1 VNAGILFKMLGQV
14 LLVLAGAFSLCI
26 GVGLLNGE
34 ALFLDRSNQAFFIC
48 LAICL
53 LLSGLFHFLGRHG
66 NPRMFRREALCLI
79 GLSWF
84 LATFIGAIP
93 YLLIVE
99 GCDFTDAIFECSSG
113 LTTTGATAFTNF
125 HEFPASLLFWRSLS
139 QWMGGLGVVVFFV
152 ALLSSLGAGAKILFS
167 SESSGSA
174 ADFDQG
180 RIQHGAVTLMLYYLG
195 ISIICA
201 IAYKLAGMTWFQAVN
216 HAMTT
221 IATGGFSTEAASI
234 QHFHSPLIE
243 WIAIFFMALSAT
255 TFLFV
260 IRIFSR
266 RWHLLRHGQEVYWFY
281 IILLGSTFLLTVY
294 LVELTGEL
302 PTLDSLRTALFQAVS
317 IMTTTGY
324 ASTDF
329 ETWLPPAKMLLI
341 TLMFIGGCSGSTAG
355 GVKVVRILIA
365 LRGSMR
371 SITHAVRPNLTLSMR
386 MGGKPLGERAVQNVI
401 IFLLLMVVLQIV
413 SMLFVSANEPEMTFL
428 STFSC
433 VQATLFNIGPG
444 FDQVGPYDNFHF
456 LRGSTKLYLSLL
468 MTLGRLELYAV
479 LVLFNPMVWRRF

>member
-1 VNAGILFKMLGQV
+1 MLGKV

-26 GVGLLNGE
+26 LVGLLNGE
-34 ALFLDRSNQAFFIC
+34 ALFENRSCQAFLIC
-48 LAICL
+48 VVVSL
-53 LLSGLFHFLGRHG
+53 LLSGLFHYLGR
-66 NPRMFRREALCLI
+66 NSRDRMFRREALCLI
-79 GLSWF
+79 GLSWL

-99 GCDFTDAIFECSSG
+99 DCSFSDAVFECSSG
-113 LTTTGATAFTNF
+113 LTTTGATAFNHF

-180 RIQHGAVTLMLYYLG
+180 RIQHGAVILMLYYLA
-195 ISIICA
+195 ISSVCA

-216 HAMTT
+216 HSMTT
-221 IATGGFSTEAASI
+221 IATGGFSTEAESI
-234 QHFHSPLIE
+234 KHFQSPLIE
-243 WIAIFFMALSAT
+243 WIAILFMALSAT

-260 IRIFSR
+260 IRVFSR
-266 RWHLLRHGQEVYWFY
+266 RWHLLRNGQEVYWFY
-281 IILLGSTFLLTVY
+281 AILLGSTLLLTIY
-294 LVELTGEL
+294 LVELTGQL
-302 PTLDSLRTALFQAVS
+302 PTADSLRTALFQAVS

-355 GVKVVRILIA
+355 GVKVIRILIA
-365 LRGSMR
+365 MRGSLR
-371 SITHAVRPNLTLSMR
+371 SVAHAMRPNLTLSMR
-386 MGGKPLGERAVQNVI
+386 MGGKPLRESAVQNVV
-401 IFLLLMVVLQIV
+401 IFLMLMIVLQIL
-413 SMLFVSANEPEMTFL
+413 SMLFVSANEPELTFL

-479 LVLFNPMVWRRF
+479 LVLFTPMAWRKF

>member
-1 VNAGILFKMLGQV
+1 MLGKV
-14 LLVLAGAFSLCI
+14 LLVLAGAFALCI
-26 GVGLLNGE
+26 LVGLLNGE
-34 ALFLDRSNQAFFIC
+34 DILADRSSQAFLVC
-48 LAICL
+48 VAISL
-53 LLSGLFHFLGRHG
+53 LLSGVFHHLGRNG
-66 NPRMFRREALCLI
+66 SQRMFRREALSLI
-79 GLSWF
+79 GLSWL

-99 GCDFTDAIFECSSG
+99 GCDFSDAVFECSSG
-113 LTTTGATAFTNF
+113 LTTTGATAFNDF
-125 HEFPASLLFWRSLS
+125 HKFPASLLFWRSLS

-180 RIQHGAVTLMLYYLG
+180 RIQQGAVILMLYYLG
-195 ISIICA
+195 ISTACA
-201 IAYKLAGMTWFQAVN
+201 IAYKLAGMNWFQAGN

-221 IATGGFSTEAASI
+221 IATGGFSTESESI
-234 QHFHSPLIE
+234 MHFRSPLIE

-260 IRIFSR
+260 IRVCSR

-294 LVELTGEL
+294 LVELTGQL
-302 PTLDSLRTALFQAVS
+302 PTADSFRTALFQAVS

-365 LRGSMR
+365 MRGCIR
-371 SITHAVRPNLTLSMR
+371 SIAHAMRPNLTLSMR
-386 MGGKPLGERAVQNVI
+386 MGGKPLGESAVQNVV
-401 IFLLLMVVLQIV
+401 IFLVLMVVLQIL

-468 MTLGRLELYAV
+468 MTIGRLELYAV
-479 LVLFNPMVWRRF
+479 LVLFSPMAWRRF

>member
-1 VNAGILFKMLGQV
+1 MLGKV
-14 LLVLAGAFSLCI
+14 LLVLVGAFILCVLI
-26 GVGLLNGE
+26 GLLNGE
-34 ALFLDRSNQAFFIC
+34 ALFADRSCQAFLIC
-48 LAICL
+48 AAISFL
-53 LLSGLFHFLGRHG
+53 FSGIFHYLGR
-66 NPRMFRREALCLI
+66 NSRNRMFRREALCLI
-79 GLSWF
+79 GLSWL

-99 GCDFTDAIFECSSG
+99 NCAISDAIFECSSG
-113 LTTTGATAFTNF
+113 LTTTGATAFSNF
-125 HEFPASLLFWRSLS
+125 YEFPASLLFWRSLS

-180 RIQHGAVTLMLYYLG
+180 RIQHGAVILMLYYLG
-195 ISIICA
+195 ISTLCA

-216 HAMTT
+216 HSMTT
-221 IATGGFSTEAASI
+221 IATGGFSTEAESI
-234 QHFHSPLIE
+234 KHFNSPLIE
-243 WIAIFFMALSAT
+243 WIAIFFMVLSAT

-266 RWHLLRHGQEVYWFY
+266 RWHLLRNSKEVYWFY
-281 IILLGSTFLLTVY
+281 AILLGSTFLLSIY
-294 LVELTGEL
+294 LIELTGQL
-302 PTLDSLRTALFQAVS
+302 PTADSLRTALFQAVS

-355 GVKVVRILIA
+355 GVKVIRILIA
-365 LRGSMR
+365 MRGSLR
-371 SITHAVRPNLTLSMR
+371 SIAHAMRPNLTLSMR
-386 MGGKPLGERAVQNVI
+386 MGSKPLRESAVQNVV
-401 IFLLLMVVLQIV
+401 IFLMLMIVLQIL
-413 SMLFVSANEPEMTFL
+413 SMLFVSANEPELTFL

-444 FDQVGPYDNFHF
+444 FDQVGPYDNFQF

-479 LVLFNPMVWRRF
+479 LVLFSPMAWRKF